1 MSFTAIIGANVKDFE
16 KGIADAQKA
25 IDSLQKNVEGRL
37 NAVGA
42 SFEKVGKKAMILTG
56 ILTAAGGAAFKMS
69 ADFQDAV
76 GATDTI
82 FDNASKSVKDW
93 ANSLPSYYGI
103 AKKEALEY
111 ANVMGSMLVNIGG
124 LTQEQAAEQA
134 STLISL
140 AGDLTAMFG
149 GTTQDAIRALT
160 GSLKGN
166 NTMLDNY
173 GLAVNDAMVKARA
186 YELGLAAVGEEL
198 SLTARQGATL
208 SLIFEQTGNVTG
220 QAARE
225 ADGASG
231 SMRAFEANVK
241 NLATSLGSVL
251 LPVITPIITRINEML
266 VSFQALPAE
275 TQRNIVIF
283 AGIAAAIGPVLLVIG
298 KLASAIPLLLTGFK
312 TVLGALPALKVAFT
326 ALTGPIGIIVA
337 AIAAAAVAIIAN
349 WDDIKEYFTTGA
361 GGEAFT
367 AIADLAVWLWNDL
380 KAMFTKI
387 KDFIVSVWSA
397 VRTAILPIWENT
409 FDSIMAVVDFFM
421 LSIKNFANFFK
432 GIVTLDFKSALEAL
446 KSQFSNIFSFIGRI
460 VTNTL
465 SGASYV
471 LADFLSVVGLKKWAA
486 SVDEFAVKM
495 ANAFTKP
502 KVNAEELTTVIAIQS
517 QEVKKATKEY
527 QNLTTAITTA
537 ATAADK
543 FDVGDLSLPGLSQG
557 TNSAATAFTLPP
569 VDSLILEKSLSDA
582 YSMVIDY
589 SNLISSGLAD
599 FAGAIGKAFG
609 SGNFKDLGSE
619 LIGALGGL
627 ASQFGSMLISMGV
640 AALGLQSLIVDPLT
654 AIAAGVAL
662 VAVGAAATAMA
673 SKAVSN
679 VTSGGGISPSYSGG
693 TSSYNSYASPVA
705 SQYRGQYNDDFTVNF
720 KIGANELVG
729 VLDTAQNR
737 RNRL

>member
-42 SFEKVGKKAMILTG
+42 SFEKVGKKAMVLTG
-56 ILTAAGGAAFKMS
+56 IITAAGGAAFKMA

-82 FDNASKSVKDW
+82 FNNASKAVKDW
-93 ANSLPSYYGI
+93 ADTLPSYYGI

-134 STLISL
+134 ATLISL

-186 YELGLAAVGEEL
+186 YELGLAAIGEEL

-251 LPVITPIITRINEML
+251 LPVITPIITRLNEML

-275 TQRNIVIF
+275 TQRNIVLF
-283 AGIAAAIGPVLLVIG
+283 AGIAAAIGPVLLIIG
-298 KLASAIPLLLTGFK
+298 KLASTIPTLLTGLK
-312 TVLGALPALKVAFT
+312 TVLGVLPALKIAFT
-326 ALTGPIGIIVA
+326 ALTGPVGIIVA

-349 WDDIKEYFTTGA
+349 WDSIKEYFTTGA

-367 AIADLAVWLWNDL
+367 AISELAVWLWNDL

-397 VRTAILPIWENT
+397 IRTAILPIWENT

-421 LSIKNFANFFK
+421 LSIKNLANFFK

-465 SGASYV
+465 SGASYI
-471 LADFLSVVGLKKWAA
+471 LADFLSVVGLKKWSA
-486 SVDEFAVKM
+486 SVESFALKM
-495 ANAFTKP
+495 ANAFAKP
-502 KVNAEELTTVIAIQS
+502 KVAVDSVTTAIALQG
-517 QEVKKATKEY
+517 QEIAKTTEKVKV
-527 QNLTTAITTA
+527 LSSAITTA
-537 ATAADK
+537 TAAK
-543 FDVGDLSLPGLSQG
+543 AAFDAGDLSLPGLGQG
-557 TNSAATAFTLPP
+557 ISANATAFTLPP
-569 VDSLILEKSLSDA
+569 VDSLLLDKSLKETYD
-582 YSMVIDY
+582 MVIDWGQ
-589 SNLISSGLAD
+589 LISAGLAD

-609 SGNFKDLGSE
+609 SGNFKDLGKD
-619 LIGALGGL
+619 LISSLGSL
-627 ASQFGSMLISMGV
+627 ATQFGSMLIGLGV
-640 AALGLQSLIVDPLT
+640 AALQLQTLIANPLT

-662 VAVGAAATAMA
+662 VALGAAATAA
-673 SKAVSN
+673 ANKTVSN
-679 VTSGGGISPSYSGG
+679 ATGGGSSSYHGGAASYS
-693 TSSYNSYASPVA
+693 SYASPAA

-729 VLDTAQNR
+729 VLDTANNR